1 MLSLD
6 TEDIAAARQLHVL
19 VVEDDDNH
27 AEIMRRAL
35 RRSEIVASFDRVTD
49 GAEALAYLRRQRNF
63 TGRQIP
69 DIVLLDLKLPKIDGH
84 EVLSVIKQDPRLQS
98 IPVVVLSTSD
108 AEQDRAKA
116 YRRHANSYLVKPFNY
131 EQFREMVNDICL
143 YWGAINNPPP
153 KNPPSD
159 DAIAKRK

>member
-1 MLSLD
+1 MLTLHSED
-6 TEDIAAARQLHVL
+6 TVAVRQLHVL

-35 RRSEIVASFDRVTD
+35 RRSEIVGSSDRVSD
-49 GAEALAYLRRQRNF
+49 GAEALAYLRRQRSF
-63 TGRQIP
+63 ADRPRP
-69 DIVLLDLKLPKIDGH
+69 DVVLLDLKLPKIDGH
-84 EVLSVIKQDPRLQS
+84 EVLSAIKQDPDLQS

-116 YRRHANSYLVKPFNY
+116 YDRHANSYLVKPFKY
-131 EQFREMVNDICL
+131 ERFREMINDVCL

-153 KNPPSD
+153 KDPS
-159 DAIAKRK
+159 